1 MGANRRIS
9 AVSSIGSRS
18 IYYQQLSAF
27 WRQSVALLTMTI
39 LLINAHAAW
48 AKPDHMKVLVLGDSI
63 SAAYGMDLEQGW
75 AALLEQRLNR
85 TSGGDSPWRVVNAS
99 ISGDTTGGG
108 LQRLPK
114 LLAKHAPEL
123 MLIELGGNDGLRGYP
138 INQLRKN
145 LEAMVTLGQEAGA
158 RVLLLAME
166 IPPNL
171 GGRYT
176 QLFRDSFT
184 VVAEA
189 TDAGTVPFI
198 LAGIATRPE
207 LMQPDGIHPTP
218 AAQSMILDNIWPYL
232 EPLVEELESNR
243 RD

>member
-1 MGANRRIS
+1 L
-9 AVSSIGSRS
+9 V
-18 IYYQQLSAF
+18 YHQHLSTF
-27 WRQSVALLTMTI
+27 WHQSVALLAMTFALTI
-39 LLINAHAAW
+39 AHPAW
-48 AKPDHMKVLVLGDSI
+48 AKPDQMKVLVLGDSI
-63 SAAYGMDLEQGW
+63 SAAYGMNLEQGW
-75 AALLEQRLNR
+75 ATLLEQRLNK
-85 TSGGDSPWRVVNAS
+85 TAGGNIAWQVINAS

-114 LLAKHAPEL
+114 LLAKHTPQL
-123 MLIELGGNDGLRGYP
+123 MLVELGGNDGLRGYP
-138 INQLRKN
+138 INQLREN
-145 LEAMVTLGQEAGA
+145 LEAMVTLGQGAGA

-198 LAGIATRPE
+198 LEGIATRPE
-207 LMQPDGIHPTP
+207 LMQSDGIHPTA
-218 AAQSMILDNIWPYL
+218 AAQPMILDNIWPHL
-232 EPLVEELESNR
+232 VPLVEELESNR

>member
-75 AALLEQRLNR
+75 AALLERRLNR

-114 LLAKHAPEL
+114 LLAKHTPEL

-138 INQLRKN
+138 INQLREN
-145 LEAMVTLGQEAGA
+145 LEA
-158 RVLLLAME
+158 
-166 IPPNL
+166 
-171 GGRYT
+171 
-176 QLFRDSFT
+176 
-184 VVAEA
+184 
-189 TDAGTVPFI
+189 
-198 LAGIATRPE
+198 
-207 LMQPDGIHPTP
+207 
-218 AAQSMILDNIWPYL
+218 
-232 EPLVEELESNR
+232 
-243 RD
+243 